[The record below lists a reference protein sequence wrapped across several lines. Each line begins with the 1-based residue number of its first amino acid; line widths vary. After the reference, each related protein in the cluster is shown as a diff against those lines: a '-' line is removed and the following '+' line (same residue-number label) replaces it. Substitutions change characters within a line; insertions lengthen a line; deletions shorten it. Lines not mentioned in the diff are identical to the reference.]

1 MLNIQDQQ
9 HESKVYCNNSSIG
22 NTFRT
27 LGGFFIKKTTYE
39 VPEGKVLVSEGYL
52 DSLKNIASLPPT
64 IIIKDSIIHDT
75 IRIPYNHDPQPQPD
89 SVDSTLY
96 VYNDSLV
103 IKDSVDVSINFKS
116 KGLVVGGI
124 NWLYTPITHIKEI
137 KIETKVP
144 VPMPYE
150 VSVPTYKTGIYIS
163 GVVQGGENIFMIGS
177 DLDIVSKNDYIYGI
191 QYRRYDNQNVYG
203 VKFGIRLFKKK

>member
-1 MLNIQDQQ
+1 MNLKYIIIII
-9 HESKVYCNNSSIG
+9 VLALLLG
-22 NTFRT
+22 L
-27 LGGFFIKKTTYE
+27 LGGFFVKKTTYE
-39 VPEGKVLVSEGYL
+39 VPEGKVLVSQGYL

-64 IIIKDSIIHDT
+64 IIVKDSIIHDT
-75 IRIPYNHDPQPQPD
+75 IRIPQTHNPQPD
-89 SVDSTLY
+89 IDSIINDTIIY
-96 VYNDSLV
+96 AYKDSLF

-144 VPMPYE
+144 IPMPYE